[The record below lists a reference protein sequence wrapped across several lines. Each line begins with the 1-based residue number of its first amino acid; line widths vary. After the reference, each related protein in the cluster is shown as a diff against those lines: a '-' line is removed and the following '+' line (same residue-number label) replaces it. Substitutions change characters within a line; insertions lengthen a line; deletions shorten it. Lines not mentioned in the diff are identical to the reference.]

1 MKTKNQHKNGNE
13 SFMICLDDDRDFL
26 NSLKISLPTKFRD
39 KPNCT
44 ILFMDSPFETLEMIR
59 ELVEDKEDI
68 ALLVTD
74 QMMPNMKGIDFLK
87 EAMKL
92 TPRSMRVLLTG
103 HAGMDSAIVAINEN
117 VLDKYLTK
125 PVNDIEDFVL
135 TLKRLLNEFQLKST
149 VDIQQQIILDL
160 YQFSNS
166 LNTLQT
172 LDDTLE
178 ETLSFIRKTLKSE
191 RISIL
196 LVEDG
201 ALSIKA
207 SIGIP
212 DNIVQQIRI
221 SVGNNIVGR
230 VLKDRQPILVK
241 NIDQIPWIKNKINDQ
256 CKSFISTP
264 MLCAELSSFDV
275 PLGVI
280 NVTNK
285 DRNGVF
291 SEHDLKTLSF
301 IANTASVAI
310 HNQQNREKLEQSYF
324 DTISALIMTL
334 EARDN
339 YTKGHSVRV
348 MRYSEAISKQ
358 MGLDASLLKI
368 IRDAAMLHDI
378 GKIGIRDE
386 VLLKGG
392 LLTPEEVEEI
402 RKHPEI
408 SGTIVKAISSLQEVG
423 LVVSQHH
430 ERYDGSGYPQKLKG
444 ETIHIGARI
453 MAVADAYDAMTSH
466 RPYRDSLDH
475 EKVLSE
481 LRNGSGTQF
490 DPECVKALMRYL
502 EISRDKEKSEWA
514 RI

>member
-1 MKTKNQHKNGNE
+1 
-13 SFMICLDDDRDFL
+13 
-26 NSLKISLPTKFRD
+26 
-39 KPNCT
+39 
-44 ILFMDSPFETLEMIR
+44 
-59 ELVEDKEDI
+59 
-68 ALLVTD
+68 
-74 QMMPNMKGIDFLK
+74 
-87 EAMKL
+87 
-92 TPRSMRVLLTG
+92 
-103 HAGMDSAIVAINEN
+103 
-117 VLDKYLTK
+117 
-125 PVNDIEDFVL
+125 
-135 TLKRLLNEFQLKST
+135 
-149 VDIQQQIILDL
+149 
-160 YQFSNS
+160 
-166 LNTLQT
+166 
-172 LDDTLE
+172 
-178 ETLSFIRKTLKSE
+178 
-191 RISIL
+191 
-196 LVEDG
+196 
-201 ALSIKA
+201 
-207 SIGIP
+207 
-212 DNIVQQIRI
+212 
-221 SVGNNIVGR
+221 